1 MARNIPIGR
10 DEVIETANRLEA
22 EGKEVTALTMLS
34 ALGRGSLTT
43 IYKHLDAWRES
54 KPVRS
59 PVVQADQPEP
69 VKTAFATAWRVAAE
83 EAARETTVIREKAA
97 EEVKAAL
104 RQFHGALEAL
114 AKVEADR
121 EADGEA
127 MEGLHGI
134 IAEQKAQIGK
144 LESEVAAANARA
156 EELRDQL
163 KSLQADRDAAIKA
176 AAEHK
181 GELTALKDQN
191 KQLLAKI
198 GTEDKGQ
205 KKPKA

>member
-1 MARNIPIGR
+1 MARNVPIDR

-54 KPVRS
+54 KPVKS
-59 PVVQADQPEP
+59 PIVQVEQPEP

-83 EAARETTVIREKAA
+83 EAARETAVIRDKAT
-97 EEVKAAL
+97 EEINGAL
-104 RQFHGALEAL
+104 KNFHGALEAI
-114 AKVEADR
+114 AKLEADR
-121 EADGEA
+121 EADAEA
-127 MEGLHGI
+127 MEGLHGV
-134 IAEQKAQIGK
+134 IAEQKAEIGK
-144 LESEVAAANARA
+144 LESEVAAEKARA
-156 EELRDQL
+156 DELRDQL
-163 KSLQADRDAAIKA
+163 RSFQGDRDTAMKE
-176 AAEHK
+176 AAEQK
-181 GELTALKDQN
+181 GQLIALKDQN

-205 KKPKA
+205 KKPKV

>member
-1 MARNIPIGR
+1 MARNIPIDR

-54 KPVRS
+54 KPVKS
-59 PVVQADQPEP
+59 PIVQVEQPEL

-83 EAARETTVIREKAA
+83 EAGRETAVIRDKAT
-97 EEVKAAL
+97 EEINGAL
-104 RQFHGALEAL
+104 KNFHGALEAI
-114 AKVEADR
+114 AKLEADR
-121 EADGEA
+121 EADAEA
-127 MEGLHGI
+127 MEGLHGV
-134 IAEQKAQIGK
+134 IAEQKAEIGK
-144 LESEVAAANARA
+144 LESAVAAEKARA
-156 EELRDQL
+156 DELRDQL
-163 KSLQADRDAAIKA
+163 RNFQADRDAAMKE
-176 AAEHK
+176 AAEQK
-181 GELTALKDQN
+181 GQLTALKDQN

-205 KKPKA
+205 KKPKV

>member
-1 MARNIPIGR
+1 MARNIPIDR

-43 IYKHLDAWRES
+43 IYKHLDAWRET

-97 EEVKAAL
+97 EEVKGAL

-121 EADGEA
+121 EADAEA

-144 LESEVAAANARA
+144 LEAEVAAANARA
-156 EELRDQL
+156 DELRDQL
-163 KSLQADRDAAIKA
+163 KSLQADRDAAIKQ

-198 GTEDKGQ
+198 GMEDKGQ
-205 KKPKA
+205 KKPRT

>member
-1 MARNIPIGR
+1 MARNIPIDR

-22 EGKEVTALTMLS
+22 EGKEVTALAMLS

-43 IYKHLDAWRES
+43 IYKHLDAWRET

-97 EEVKAAL
+97 EEVKGAL

-121 EADGEA
+121 DADAEA
-127 MEGLHGI
+127 MEGLHRI

-163 KSLQADRDAAIKA
+163 KSLQADRDTAIKA

-198 GTEDKGQ
+198 GMEDKGQ
-205 KKPKA
+205 KKQRT

>member
-1 MARNIPIGR
+1 MARNIPIDR

-43 IYKHLDAWRES
+43 IYKHLDAWRET
-54 KPVRS
+54 KPVKS

-97 EEVKAAL
+97 EEVKGAL

-121 EADGEA
+121 EADAEA
-127 MEGLHGI
+127 IEGLHGI

-156 EELRDQL
+156 DELRDQL
-163 KSLQADRDAAIKA
+163 KSLQADRDAAIKQ

>member
-1 MARNIPIGR
+1 MARNIPIDR

-163 KSLQADRDAAIKA
+163 KSLQADRDTAIKA

-198 GTEDKGQ
+198 GMEDKGQ